1 MGYGLSLKKLNRMI
15 EHKDIIK
22 KLKSLSNPKAI
33 IGMAKYG
40 IIPENTYGVS
50 IPNVCFFP
58 GRLLYL

>member
-1 MGYGLSLKKLNRMI
+1 MMKYKNII
-15 EHKDIIK
+15 E
-22 KLKSLSNPKAI
+22 KLKFLSNPKAI

-40 IIPENTYGVS
+40 IVPENAYGVS